1 MLWSARYPEEIHLER
16 SDFRGRHFNTVLAAR
31 PCLCDIVPS
40 KSKLVGRSK
49 PCNWLG
55 FLHKVSRIC
64 FFPND
69 YPLHY
74 LHHFGV
80 CSIFGSKQYDSRA
93 AITQSGGDKP
103 CCDLSGKISQ
113 SEWCH
118 ENVPGCWVLFK
129 MAATMYEFRT
139 SLETTFLSKNCTLQA
154 GEWLNLVQGFYWH

>member
-103 CCDLSGKISQ
+103 CCDLSGQNLSVRMMSWKRAWLLSFVQNGGNDVWISD
-113 SEWCH
+113 
-118 ENVPGCWVLFK
+118 LFGDDVFK
-129 MAATMYEFRT
+129 
-139 SLETTFLSKNCTLQA
+139 
-154 GEWLNLVQGFYWH
+154 